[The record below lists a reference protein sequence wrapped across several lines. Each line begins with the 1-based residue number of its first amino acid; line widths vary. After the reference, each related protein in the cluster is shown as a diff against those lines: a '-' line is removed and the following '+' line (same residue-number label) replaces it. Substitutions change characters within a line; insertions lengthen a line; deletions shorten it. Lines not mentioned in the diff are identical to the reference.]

1 MPEIYTLD
9 DLATLSEQ
17 EREVFV
23 KGLLNEGQIAVLVG
37 QQKAGKSYL
46 LDQLLMHI
54 AAGKDWSNTLEIPI
68 ARSALVVQTEGSKFD
83 LEERTQ
89 HLYARMPEAQKLWA
103 SYIPD
108 VLDLNKGDGINEL
121 LAVMDDVEP
130 DVVGF
135 DSLYTTMS
143 GSVRSDTDI
152 TAVKLNIR
160 KLQVRHPK
168 CSFIILHHEHRE
180 KRTNA
185 GELYEQTKDR
195 YAGSYQIMAM
205 ADISWHLTKDSNQA
219 GEVRYF
225 EVANIR
231 SRHMGV
237 DPFFLNMDDET
248 GILSAQEYNL
258 SDPIM
263 ALRLHLKAK
272 QMELKD
278 DFMNWALEEKE
289 MKKPSV
295 YRNLKKLVDAKHV
308 QEVTDTEG
316 KKHLEWIGE

>member
-1 MPEIYTLD
+1 MPEIYLLE
-9 DLATLSEQ
+9 DLATLSDV

-23 KGLLNEGQIAVLVG
+23 EGLLSEGQIAILVG

-54 AAGKDWSNTLEIPI
+54 AAGKDWSNTLKIPE

-89 HLYARMPEAQKLWA
+89 HLYKKIPEAGELWA

-108 VLDLNKGDGINEL
+108 ALDLNKGTGINEL

-143 GSVRSDTDI
+143 GSVRNDTDI

-185 GELYEQTKDR
+185 GELYESTKDR

-205 ADISWHLTKDSNQA
+205 ADISWHLTKDANQA

-237 DPFFLNMDDET
+237 DPFFLNMDEQT
-248 GILSAQEYNL
+248 GILSAAEYNL

-263 ALRLHLKAK
+263 LLRLHLKGQQSIEK
-272 QMELKD
+272 EE
-278 DFMNWALEEKE
+278 FMKWAIEEKE
-289 MKKPSV
+289 MKKSSV
-295 YRNLKKLVDAKHV
+295 YRNLKKLIDAKHV
-308 QEVTDTEG
+308 ADIADNDG
-316 KKHLEWIGE
+316 KRILEWIGE